1 MFLRPISANKQ
12 ILFRYT
18 DIASELCPKLIMD
31 VMKRLFMVCCVAA
44 VALSCEILD
53 DDIEKHTYA
62 VALDDVANVLAN
74 IPIAAGHMQ
83 EVYLAVSSSS
93 GNGYDEE
100 YMMLD
105 LFAAPGTGVGEDRA
119 PVLKSLDSGHVP
131 LRDLIEDY
139 VRSTPPT
146 KSAAGIDD
154 PSQWLSRLSE
164 SDVQIYWPFS
174 ESWDGSTL
182 PVITFDPEN
191 DSDVNVGYKIVE
203 EADGVR
209 KVIEV
214 VVDEEMAMETP
225 VWVVN
230 RNTDAGYT
238 TLEML
243 RREDP
248 DWGQGGGEIIV
259 YPRAETKSSSEVR
272 SLILKDFTMKRN
284 YDSWFAG
291 ASEFFVK
298 VGAFENFTAST
309 EAELKLFNPLIT
321 DFLIVVR
328 RNQKGIPQPFNAI
341 LFSEWTDLVDS
352 FAFMIIEDDGG
363 TIKDWS
369 CTALVRVESK
379 SYGVELKIPFHSY
392 DDIVWR
398 GSLGRKWFE
407 ANSNTVG
414 HFGDVDLTFELI

>member
-1 MFLRPISANKQ
+1 
-12 ILFRYT
+12 
-18 DIASELCPKLIMD
+18 
-31 VMKRLFMVCCVAA
+31 MKRFCLLCSVAA
-44 VALSCEILD
+44 ILLSCEILD
-53 DDIEKHTYA
+53 DDIGKHTSDQPI
-62 VALDDVANVLAN
+62 VALDEVAEVLAA
-74 IPIAAGHMQ
+74 IPIGVAQMD
-83 EVYLAVSSSS
+83 EVFAAVSSST

-100 YMMLD
+100 YMMRD
-105 LFAAPGTGVGEDRA
+105 LFIAPGSGVGEDRF
-119 PVLKSLDSGHVP
+119 PTSKGFESNGVQ
-131 LRDLIEDY
+131 LRAMIEDY
-139 VRSTPPT
+139 VMSMPVT
-146 KSAAGIDD
+146 KAAGSIKD
-154 PSQWLSRLSE
+154 PSQWLERLSE
-164 SDVQIYWPFS
+164 SEVQIYWPFS
-174 ESWDGSTL
+174 DSWDGKTL
-182 PVITFDPEN
+182 PVITFDPQDN
-191 DSDVNVGYKIVE
+191 SDVNVGYRIMEDNGVRQVE
-203 EADGVR
+203 EVF
-209 KVIEV
+209 
-214 VVDEEMAMETP
+214 VDEEMAMGTP

-243 RREDP
+243 RKEDP
-248 DWGQGGGEIIV
+248 EWGQGGGNIV
-259 YPRAETKSSSEVR
+259 VGQRDATKSGKEVQ
-272 SLILKDFTMKRN
+272 SLILKDFTMNRN

-341 LFSEWTDLVDS
+341 LFSEWTELVDS

-363 TIKDWS
+363 TIKEWN

-379 SYGVELKIPFHSY
+379 SYGVELKIPFRSY

-407 ANSNTVG
+407 ANSNVVG
-414 HFGDVDLTFELI
+414 HFGDVDLTFELVEKKL

>member
-1 MFLRPISANKQ
+1 MKKLFL
-12 ILFRYT
+12 
-18 DIASELCPKLIMD
+18 
-31 VMKRLFMVCCVAA
+31 VCLVAA
-44 VALSCEILD
+44 VSFSCEILD
-53 DDIEKHTYA
+53 DDIGKHTSVQP
-62 VALDDVANVLAN
+62 VALDEVAHVLAN
-74 IPIAAGHMQ
+74 IPIGPGQMH
-83 EVYLAVSSSS
+83 EVFSAVSSSS

-100 YMMLD
+100 YTMRD
-105 LFAAPGTGVGEDRA
+105 LFADPGAGVGDDRLL
-119 PVLKSLDSGHVP
+119 VSKGFQSDDVP
-131 LRDLIEDY
+131 LRDLIGDY
-139 VRSTPPT
+139 VRSMPAT
-146 KSAAGIDD
+146 KSGASIGD
-154 PSQWLSRLSE
+154 PSQWLDRLSE
-164 SDVQIYWPFS
+164 SEVQIYWPFS
-174 ESWDGSTL
+174 EAWDGSTL

-191 DSDVNVGYKIVE
+191 DSDVNVGYRIIEGPDGERRVE
-203 EADGVR
+203 EVL
-209 KVIEV
+209 
-214 VVDEEMAMETP
+214 VDEEMAMGTP
-225 VWVVN
+225 VWIVN

-243 RREDP
+243 RKEDP
-248 DWGQGGGEIIV
+248 DWGQGGGDIIV
-259 YPRAETKSSSEVR
+259 GPRVCSTTKSAQQNPEIR
-272 SLILKDFTMKRN
+272 TLILKDFTMNRN

-328 RNQKGIPQPFNAI
+328 RNQVGIPQPFNAI
-341 LFSEWTDLVDS
+341 LVSEWTDLVES

-363 TIKDWS
+363 TIKEWN

-379 SYGVELKIPFHSY
+379 SYGVELKIPFRSY

-407 ANSNTVG
+407 ANNNTVG